1 MSPRIKRAA
10 DDGCRGLSAAQSFSF
25 RIAPECD
32 SGDHYRKLT
41 WEGYMARY
49 LLIESRD
56 PFDSNDT
63 RFCGDLARQL
73 AAAKNEV
80 TLFLVQNGVLPVRP
94 GPRSADLTSL
104 AGAGVRVLADSF
116 SLKER
121 GIDEN
126 RLAPG
131 VAAAPLD
138 VVLDALAEGA
148 KVIWH

>member
-1 MSPRIKRAA
+1 MSMP
-10 DDGCRGLSAAQSFSF
+10 
-25 RIAPECD
+25 
-32 SGDHYRKLT
+32 
-41 WEGYMARY
+41 RY

-63 RFCGDLARQL
+63 RFCCDLARQL

-94 GPRSADLTSL
+94 GAPSGDLSRLVGT
-104 AGAGVRVLADSF
+104 GVRVLADSF

-121 GIDEN
+121 GIDET
-126 RLAPG
+126 RLAAG
-131 VAAAPLD
+131 VTAMPLD

>member
-1 MSPRIKRAA
+1 MP
-10 DDGCRGLSAAQSFSF
+10 
-25 RIAPECD
+25 
-32 SGDHYRKLT
+32 
-41 WEGYMARY
+41 RY

-63 RFCGDLARQL
+63 RFCCDLARQL
-73 AAAKNEV
+73 VAAKNEV

-94 GPRSADLTSL
+94 GARSGDLSRLT
-104 AGAGVRVLADSF
+104 GAGVRVLADSF

-121 GIDEN
+121 GIDDT

-138 VVLDALAEGA
+138 IVMDALAEGA

>member
-1 MSPRIKRAA
+1 MPS
-10 DDGCRGLSAAQSFSF
+10 
-25 RIAPECD
+25 
-32 SGDHYRKLT
+32 
-41 WEGYMARY
+41 Y

-63 RFCGDLARQL
+63 RFCCDLAQQL

-80 TLFLVQNGVLPVRP
+80 TLFLVQNGVLPARA
-94 GPRSADLTSL
+94 GARSDALTQA
-104 AGAGVRVLADSF
+104 AGAGVKVLADRF

-121 GIDEN
+121 GIEEN
-126 RLAPG
+126 KLASG
-131 VAAAPLD
+131 VSAAPLD

>member
-1 MSPRIKRAA
+1 M
-10 DDGCRGLSAAQSFSF
+10 
-25 RIAPECD
+25 APPSD
-32 SGDHYRKLT
+32 SGDYDGNLT
-41 WEGYMARY
+41 WEVHVPRY

-80 TLFLVQNGVLPVRP
+80 TLFLVQNGVLPARP
-94 GPRSADLTSL
+94 GAHSADLTSL
-104 AGAGVRVLADSF
+104 AGAGVHVLADSF

-121 GIDEN
+121 GIDEK
-126 RLAPG
+126 RLASG

>member
-1 MSPRIKRAA
+1 MP
-10 DDGCRGLSAAQSFSF
+10 
-25 RIAPECD
+25 
-32 SGDHYRKLT
+32 
-41 WEGYMARY
+41 RY

-63 RFCGDLARQL
+63 RFCCDLARQL
-73 AAAKNEV
+73 AAAKNDV

-94 GPRSADLTSL
+94 GARSSDLRGL
-104 AGAGVRVLADSF
+104 AGAGVKVLADSF

-126 RLAPG
+126 RLASGISP
-131 VAAAPLD
+131 APLD

>member
-1 MSPRIKRAA
+1 MP
-10 DDGCRGLSAAQSFSF
+10 
-25 RIAPECD
+25 
-32 SGDHYRKLT
+32 
-41 WEGYMARY
+41 RY

-63 RFCGDLARQL
+63 GFCRDLATQL

-80 TLFLVQNGVLPVRP
+80 TVFLVQNGVLPARA
-94 GPRSADLTSL
+94 GARSGDLTKL

-121 GIDEN
+121 GIDEK
-126 RLAPG
+126 RLASG
-131 VAAAPLD
+131 IAAAPLD
-138 VVLDALAEGA
+138 IVLDALAEGA